1 MRVAVVEEAANRRGA
16 RGARFASIRTVCTS
30 NGSTVSGAAIAP
42 EPGAT
47 TSLAAADRCSAARF
61 EKTCEG
67 LLAPSSSCRRYVS
80 RSRDIGYQCVGLILL
95 GLPFF
100 LIHAPASA
108 DQ

>member
-1 MRVAVVEEAANRRGA
+1 MRVPAVEEAANRRGA
-16 RGARFASIRTVCTS
+16 RCARFASIVCTS
-30 NGSTVSGAAIAP
+30 NGSAVTGADIAT

-67 LLAPSSSCRRYVS
+67 LLDPSSSCRRYVS
-80 RSRDIGYQCVGLILL
+80 PDIGYQCVGLILL
-95 GLPFF
+95 GSPFF
-100 LIHAPASA
+100 LIHSPAST